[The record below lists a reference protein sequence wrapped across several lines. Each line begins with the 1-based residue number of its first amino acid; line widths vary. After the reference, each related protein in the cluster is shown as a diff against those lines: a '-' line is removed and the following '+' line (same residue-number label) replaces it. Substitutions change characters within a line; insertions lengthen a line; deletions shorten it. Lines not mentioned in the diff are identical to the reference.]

1 MVTLHDKFLLPS
13 SFCFCFLQIAILVFR
28 FFPSCSIVWIYKF
41 EELVGVLCLTQESRY
56 ISVTIDLQAR
66 QTERL
71 FRATKS
77 VGVPDGPGETL

>member
-1 MVTLHDKFLLPS
+1 MFPEFVPRLL
-13 SFCFCFLQIAILVFR
+13 
-28 FFPSCSIVWIYKF
+28 
-41 EELVGVLCLTQESRY
+41 GVLCLTLESRY

-71 FRATKS
+71 FRATRLVAKS